1 MWPPCQSQK
10 GMLCRATK
18 SIYFSFTPS
27 LIDALTWRYF
37 VCPNGSECGWI
48 SDNTRNACSIDNDD
62 VPPLPWILSFFQRPR
77 CCRPFYDESYSQCL
91 IKSMSHNVK
100 ISSSVADCFEWG
112 RDKSWNEL
120 LSFSWRARV
129 SFPGNVEVNWERGQ
143 VAEPLELSQKKSN
156 MLKGSLGGPVSV
168 GKHTSKFDVSPCQP
182 ALAVSHSFS
191 RCSNT
196 AVLSC
201 RVANNS

>member
-1 MWPPCQSQK
+1 MDK
-10 GMLCRATK
+10 NGGMK
-18 SIYFSFTPS
+18 PS
-27 LIDALTWRYF
+27 
-37 VCPNGSECGWI
+37 
-48 SDNTRNACSIDNDD
+48 
-62 VPPLPWILSFFQRPR
+62 VPQGFMNLGRR
-77 CCRPFYDESYSQCL
+77 
-91 IKSMSHNVK
+91 
-100 ISSSVADCFEWG
+100 
-112 RDKSWNEL
+112 RDKSWNESS
-120 LSFSWRARV
+120 SFSWRARM